1 MKALNVLFAAMTL
14 TLVTGIAQADV
25 RPDHIPDLI
34 KSGQIKPFEQ
44 LNKIAIEQHPGA
56 TITDTELDNKLGK
69 LVYEVELRDTKNIEW
84 DVKIDAATGA
94 VLENKQDT

>member
-1 MKALNVLFAAMTL
+1 MKALNVLFAGMTL

>member
-56 TITDTELDNKLGK
+56 IITDTELDNKLGK

>member
-69 LVYEVELRDTKNIEW
+69 LVYEVELRDPKNIEW